1 MGVTNSTTGSGVELH
16 VHLISR
22 DLRALYEKNVKPG
35 NLLPKVLFA
44 LEVLRQSLRGGT
56 MK

>member
-1 MGVTNSTTGSGVELH
+1 MGVTSSTTGSVVGFH
-16 VHLISR
+16 VHLISW
-22 DLRALYEKNVKPG
+22 DLRALYEKNVKPS

-44 LEVLRQSLRGGT
+44 LEVLRQSLRGGI